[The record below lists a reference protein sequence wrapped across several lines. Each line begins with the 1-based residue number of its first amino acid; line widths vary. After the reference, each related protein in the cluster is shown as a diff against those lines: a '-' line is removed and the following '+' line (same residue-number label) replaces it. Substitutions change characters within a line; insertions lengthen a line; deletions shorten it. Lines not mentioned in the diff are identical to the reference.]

1 MRDRLRRFAVVG
13 LIATVVDVGLLVQ
26 LLEWGWPVV
35 AADVVALAVAALV
48 ARRLHR
54 LVTLRDDPFARW
66 IRIRRVFVAV
76 VVVAGLVDLTVLAVI
91 GTPGGPGRDL
101 AAKVVAVA
109 AAAGVRGIAYRAFLF
124 RVIRRE
130 QSLRP
135 VARSRGVPGQRR
147 AARLLG
153 GRSHLR
159 GRDPCPP
166 GVGRSTGSGRG
177 G

>member
-76 VVVAGLVDLTVLAVI
+76 VVVAGLVDLTVLVVI

-101 AAKVVAVA
+101 AAKAVAVV

-130 QSLRP
+130 QDSPADRQPPPGAFRVSVVLPAYSEADRIAVA
-135 VARSRGVPGQRR
+135 VARVR
-147 AARLLG
+147 
-153 GRSHLR
+153 
-159 GRDPCPP
+159 
-166 GVGRSTGSGRG
+166 
-177 G
+177 